1 MSSRNGNSLSVFQK
15 DILFWELLG
24 VFLPNQFEFH
34 INFVQISLLWPF
46 YEHMISISYR
56 AINCEYYFTKEMQ
69 EECFI
74 VKQILILVS
83 FLVALY
89 GEQPVICFGFLNKLK
104 VFSFRRSEYGLRP
117 VADLFI
123 KVLGDWPSSL

>member
-1 MSSRNGNSLSVFQK
+1 MTTFVF
-15 DILFWELLG
+15 
-24 VFLPNQFEFH
+24 
-34 INFVQISLLWPF
+34 
-46 YEHMISISYR
+46 MISISNR
-56 AINCEYYFTKEMQ
+56 SNNCAYYFTKEMQ

-89 GEQPVICFGFLNKLK
+89 GKQPVICFGFLNNLK

-123 KVLGDWPSSL
+123 KVLGD